1 MFQLR
6 PEKNGDENAIYHL
19 TQLAFST
26 MPFSNGAEGGI
37 INQLRADGDLYLSL
51 VIASG
56 LNIIGHVAFSPVE
69 IKETSQG
76 WFGLGPVAIH
86 PDHQRQGHGT
96 RLITAGLE
104 TLIDRGALGCVLIG
118 DPLYYSRFGFI
129 NYGQV
134 SFPPLPTEYVHWRSF
149 SDLMP
154 KGPITFAPA
163 FSLDGEQPN

>member
-1 MFQLR
+1 MLFTTLLNQHF
-6 PEKNGDENAIYHL
+6 KHCHL
-19 TQLAFST
+19 VMASRVGSST
-26 MPFSNGAEGGI
+26 NYALMV
-37 INQLRADGDLYLSL
+37 LYLSL

-56 LNIIGHVAFSPVE
+56 VNIIGHVVFSPVE
-69 IKETSQG
+69 IKETAQG